1 MHSFYKYS
9 LILIFLISCSS
20 ESDNAVEA
28 NSLISPDYQFSSE
41 FFECKLNDDYTLL
54 NLESFFS
61 NLLKNDLLNNDGM
74 FDIEV
79 FFPKSSYVSEF
90 ILNLKNY
97 SNQDIYNSFLE
108 QLSINGF
115 DEIAEC
121 RFDKNEYKGLLLI
134 EEESK
139 MPKYINELLKCE
151 YNQGFN
157 YGTFRIAI
165 DRFSTE
171 MNSLKIPYE
180 AIYIQNDKS
189 TNSFIW
195 INNFYTKDFSDA
207 ISSDWINNT
216 EANEI
221 KQEFLE
227 NAKCIEAKMYD
238 AFLLT

>member
-79 FFPKSSYVSEF
+79 FFPKSIYVSEF

-121 RFDKNEYKGLLLI
+121 RFDKNEYSGLLLI

-165 DRFSTE
+165 DRFANE

-195 INNFYTKDFSDA
+195 INNFYTTDFSDV

-216 EANEI
+216 EAKEI

>member
-20 ESDNAVEA
+20 EFDNAVEA

-74 FDIEV
+74 SDIEV
-79 FFPKSSYVSEF
+79 FFPKSNYVSEF
-90 ILNLKNY
+90 ILNLRNY

-121 RFDKNEYKGLLLI
+121 RFNKNEYRGLLLI

-139 MPKYINELLKCE
+139 MPKYINELLRCE

-165 DRFSTE
+165 DRFLNE

>member
-9 LILIFLISCSS
+9 LTLIFLISCSS
-20 ESDNAVEA
+20 ESDNAFEA
-28 NSLISPDYQFSSE
+28 NSLISPSYQFSSE

-61 NLLKNDLLNNDGM
+61 NFLKNDLLNNDVM

-90 ILNLKNY
+90 ILNLRNY

-121 RFDKNEYKGLLLI
+121 RFDKNEYSGLLLI

-151 YNQGFN
+151 YNQAL
-157 YGTFRIAI
+157 T
-165 DRFSTE
+165 
-171 MNSLKIPYE
+171 MVL
-180 AIYIQNDKS
+180 
-189 TNSFIW
+189 
-195 INNFYTKDFSDA
+195 
-207 ISSDWINNT
+207 
-216 EANEI
+216 
-221 KQEFLE
+221 LE
-227 NAKCIEAKMYD
+227 
-238 AFLLT
+238 

>member
-1 MHSFYKYS
+1 MHSLYKYS
-9 LILIFLISCSS
+9 FVLIFLISCSS
-20 ESDNAVEA
+20 EPDNTLEA
-28 NSLISPDYQFSSE
+28 NLLISPNYQFTNE
-41 FFECKLNDDYTLL
+41 LFECKLNDGYTLL

-61 NLLKNDLLNNDGM
+61 NLLKNNLSNNDGT

-97 SNQDIYNSFLE
+97 SNLDIYNSFLE
-108 QLSINGF
+108 QLGIDGF

-121 RFDKNEYKGLLLI
+121 AFDKNEYSGLLLI
-134 EEESK
+134 EEELK

-165 DRFSTE
+165 DRFANQ
-171 MNSLKIPYE
+171 MNSLNIPYE
-180 AIYIQNDKS
+180 AIYIQSDKFA
-189 TNSFIW
+189 NSFIW
-195 INNFYTKDFSDA
+195 INNFYTNDFSDV
-207 ISSDWINNT
+207 ISSDWINNS
-216 EANEI
+216 EADEI

>member
-1 MHSFYKYS
+1 
-9 LILIFLISCSS
+9 
-20 ESDNAVEA
+20 
-28 NSLISPDYQFSSE
+28 
-41 FFECKLNDDYTLL
+41 
-54 NLESFFS
+54 
-61 NLLKNDLLNNDGM
+61 M

-90 ILNLKNY
+90 ILNLNNY

-121 RFDKNEYKGLLLI
+121 RFDKNEYSGLLLI
-134 EEESK
+134 EEEFK

-165 DRFSTE
+165 DRFANE
-171 MNSLKIPYE
+171 INSLKIPYE
-180 AIYIQNDKS
+180 AIYIQNNKS

-195 INNFYTKDFSDA
+195 INNFYTTDFSDV
-207 ISSDWINNT
+207 IYSEWINNT
-216 EANEI
+216 EAKEI

>member
-28 NSLISPDYQFSSE
+28 NSLIFPDYQFSSE
-41 FFECKLNDDYTLL
+41 FFECKLNNEYTLL

-61 NLLKNDLLNNDGM
+61 NLLKNDLSNNDGM

-79 FFPKSSYVSEF
+79 FFPKSIYVSEF
-90 ILNLKNY
+90 ILNLNNY

-108 QLSINGF
+108 KLSINGF

-121 RFDKNEYKGLLLI
+121 RFDKNEYSGLLLI

-165 DRFSTE
+165 DRFANE

-180 AIYIQNDKS
+180 AIYIQNNKS

-195 INNFYTKDFSDA
+195 INNFYTTDFSDV
-207 ISSDWINNT
+207 IYSEWINNT
-216 EANEI
+216 EAKEI

>member
-1 MHSFYKYS
+1 M
-9 LILIFLISCSS
+9 
-20 ESDNAVEA
+20 
-28 NSLISPDYQFSSE
+28 
-41 FFECKLNDDYTLL
+41 
-54 NLESFFS
+54 
-61 NLLKNDLLNNDGM
+61 
-74 FDIEV
+74 
-79 FFPKSSYVSEF
+79 
-90 ILNLKNY
+90 
-97 SNQDIYNSFLE
+97 
-108 QLSINGF
+108 
-115 DEIAEC
+115 
-121 RFDKNEYKGLLLI
+121 LI
-134 EEESK
+134 EEEYK

-157 YGTFRIAI
+157 FGTFRIAI
-165 DRFSTE
+165 DRFSNE

-189 TNSFIW
+189 ISSFIW
-195 INNFYTKDFSDA
+195 INNFYTKDFSDV

>member
-1 MHSFYKYS
+1 MHSLYKYS
-9 LILIFLISCSS
+9 LIFIFLISCSS
-20 ESDNAVEA
+20 ESNNAIEA
-28 NSLISPDYQFSSE
+28 NLLISPNYQFSNE
-41 FFECKLNDDYTLL
+41 LFECKLNDGYTLL

-61 NLLKNDLLNNDGM
+61 NLLKNDLSNNDGV

-79 FFPKSSYVSEF
+79 FFPKTRYVSEF

-121 RFDKNEYKGLLLI
+121 RFNKNEYSGLLLI

-151 YNQGFN
+151 YNKGFN
-157 YGTFRIAI
+157 YGTFRVAI
-165 DRFSTE
+165 DRFVNE

-180 AIYIQNDKS
+180 AIYIQNNKS

-195 INNFYTKDFSDA
+195 INNFYTTDFSDV
-207 ISSDWINNT
+207 IYSEWINNT
-216 EANEI
+216 EAKEI

>member
-28 NSLISPDYQFSSE
+28 SSLISPDYQFSSE
-41 FFECKLNDDYTLL
+41 FFECKLNDEYTLL

-61 NLLKNDLLNNDGM
+61 NLLKNDLSNNDGV

-79 FFPKSSYVSEF
+79 FFPKTRYVSEF

-121 RFDKNEYKGLLLI
+121 RFNKNEYSGLLLI

-151 YNQGFN
+151 YNKGFN
-157 YGTFRIAI
+157 YGTFRVAI
-165 DRFSTE
+165 DRFVNE

-180 AIYIQNDKS
+180 AIYIQNNKS

-195 INNFYTKDFSDA
+195 INNFYTTDFSDV
-207 ISSDWINNT
+207 IYSEWINNT
-216 EANEI
+216 EAKEI

>member
-79 FFPKSSYVSEF
+79 FFPKSIYVSEF

-121 RFDKNEYKGLLLI
+121 RFDKNEYSGLLLI

-165 DRFSTE
+165 DRYANE

-195 INNFYTKDFSDA
+195 INNFYTTDFSDV

-216 EANEI
+216 DAKEI

>member
-1 MHSFYKYS
+1 MHSLYKYS
-9 LILIFLISCSS
+9 LIFIFLISCSS
-20 ESDNAVEA
+20 ESNNAIEA
-28 NSLISPDYQFSSE
+28 NLLISPNYQFSNE
-41 FFECKLNDDYTLL
+41 LFECKLNDGYTLL

-61 NLLKNDLLNNDGM
+61 NLLKNDLSNNDGV

-79 FFPKSSYVSEF
+79 FFPKTRYVSEF

-121 RFDKNEYKGLLLI
+121 RFNKNEYSGLLLI

-151 YNQGFN
+151 YNKGFN
-157 YGTFRIAI
+157 YGTFRVAI
-165 DRFSTE
+165 DRFVNE

-180 AIYIQNDKS
+180 AIYIQNNKS

-195 INNFYTKDFSDA
+195 INNFYTKDFSDV
-207 ISSDWINNT
+207 ISIDWINNT